1 MIPKAG
7 LLSMNTMIVLTFCL
21 SAALAQGQAIQ
32 PQNAR
37 QALLEMFS
45 GKPGTFEKHLPNA
58 TRKAL
63 RDAGGGGTSL
73 IDQASLA
80 VSMMNAQGAHLQT
93 FEAGSTLLILENDRT
108 QSKFEVTVENDAL
121 RGDQDE
127 IQVSFRAYKQ
137 GQVEE
142 MPVLPALTFV
152 MTEEKGIWKLNELA
166 LTVRL
171 PLADPAFLKTLVDS
185 MKQRQALAAGIPE
198 KAAGG
203 SRNVSSANEASAI
216 ASMTTI
222 LTAEAAYAV
231 KYPNHGYT
239 CTLAELD
246 GFGGD
251 TPNEHQAMLIESRLA
266 SGKKSGYAFTLAG
279 CAGAPATGFQLSA
292 VSLTSGA
299 PGRAFCADQSGVI
312 RYSPDGQAASCFV
325 SGKAIP

>member
-1 MIPKAG
+1 
-7 LLSMNTMIVLTFCL
+7 V
-21 SAALAQGQAIQ
+21 Q

-80 VSMMNAQGAHLQT
+80 ASMVNAQGARVQT
-93 FEAGSTLLILENDRT
+93 FETGSTLLIFEDDRT
-108 QSKFEVTVENDAL
+108 QSKFEVTLENDDL
-121 RGDQDE
+121 RSDQDE
-127 IQVSFRAYKQ
+127 IQVSFRTYKE
-137 GQVEE
+137 GQVQE
-142 MPVLPALTFV
+142 MPVLPALTFL
-152 MTEEKGIWKLNELA
+152 MKEEKGIWKLNELA

-171 PLADPAFLKTLVDS
+171 PLADPVFLKTLVDS
-185 MKQRQALAAGIPE
+185 MKQRQALGGAIPE
-198 KAAGG
+198 KSAGET
-203 SRNVSSANEASAI
+203 RNVSAANEASAI

-251 TPNEHQAMLIESRLA
+251 APNEHQAMLIESRLA
-266 SGKKSGYAFTLAG
+266 SGKKSGYAFTLSG
-279 CAGAPATGFQLSA
+279 CAGAPAGGFQLSA
-292 VSLTSGA
+292 TPVTSGT
-299 PGRAFCADQSGVI
+299 PGRAFCADQSGVL
-312 RYSPDGQAASCFV
+312 RYSLDGQAASCFV
-325 SGKAIP
+325 SGKRIP